1 MLTEP
6 SFKNTVLV
14 SHIFFFFSANTL
26 PSTTT
31 REENFLYKRVIYYG
45 IQEHQPQEKKKTVL

>member
-1 MLTEP
+1 MLTET
-6 SFKNTVLV
+6 SFKNIVMV

-45 IQEHQPQEKKKTVL
+45 IQEHQPQEKKK

>member
-6 SFKNTVLV
+6 SFKNVV
-14 SHIFFFFSANTL
+14 MVGHIFFFFFPANTS

-45 IQEHQPQEKKKTVL
+45 IQEYQQQEKDK